1 MPRFAQHSRL
11 RARPGKRDELLAKFL
26 EIPKM
31 QADNPACELTIVSSS
46 PDDDGVVYLTEVW
59 TSAEEHERAR
69 QSPEVQGWAADMPS
83 LVAGPPDT
91 TPLVIEGG
99 KGV

>member
-1 MPRFAQHSRL
+1 MPRFAQHSCL

-46 PDDDGVVYLTEVW
+46 PDEDDVVYLTEVW

-69 QSPEVQGWAADMPS
+69 QSQEVQEWAAGMPS

>member
-1 MPRFAQHSRL
+1 VPRFAQHSRL
-11 RARPGKRDELLAKFL
+11 KARPGKRDELLAKFL

-46 PDDDGVVYLTEVW
+46 PDEDDVVYLTEVW
-59 TSAEEHERAR
+59 RSASDHERAR
-69 QSPEVQGWAADMPS
+69 QSPEVQEWAGDMPS

-91 TPLVIEGG
+91 TPLIIEGG

>member
-11 RARPGKRDELLAKFL
+11 RAHPGKRDALLAKFL
-26 EIPKM
+26 EIPTM

-46 PDDDGVVYLTEVW
+46 PDEDDVVYLTEVW

-69 QSPEVQGWAADMPS
+69 HSPEVQEWAAGMPS